1 MGNATKS
8 TWKQETMQLLESCIQ
23 NALQIRI
30 TTMNMEFIILKSP
43 LSEDSRISS
52 CSSYTY
58 KEKQDYI
65 FFKLETS
72 DTNVTQ
78 IGVYQKHMSLNNFDK
93 SICFT
98 EKSPINELDDE
109 KLWYYKNAIV
119 NFLMA
124 NIVWK

>member
-1 MGNATKS
+1 
-8 TWKQETMQLLESCIQ
+8 MQLLELCVKDT
-23 NALQIRI
+23 LQRRI

-52 CSSYTY
+52 CSSSTY
-58 KEKQDYI
+58 RHKQDYI

-78 IGVYQKHMSLNNFDK
+78 IGVYKKHMSLNNFDK

-98 EKSPINELDDE
+98 EKSPIIELDDE